1 MNLSGSI
8 LLRESLGTRAYLIS
22 GSSISDE
29 KEATIKEVPVGK
41 SPRLAFPGG
50 LARLTDDSRAGSQAF
65 YVQWD
70 CWNLSLENESRV

>member
-29 KEATIKEVPVGK
+29 KEAK